1 LSTSSVPSTAE
12 RPFGTVTVLGLGV
25 MGGSLAR
32 ALSELP
38 GAPTVVGWSPDA
50 RERDAALAAGAV
62 SRAPAEWR
70 DAVADADLVVL
81 AAPLRAS
88 CELLGPVAS
97 AAPAGATISD
107 VASLKAPLGDAAEA
121 AGVADRWVGA
131 HPMAGSE
138 ESGFEASRPGLYRGA
153 LVWTA
158 AGAAAAPRVPA
169 VHALWKSVGAV
180 PVAIEPEAHDRL
192 VAKASQLPQLAANAL
207 ATVLAGA
214 GVEPGQL
221 GPGGRDMT
229 RLAASGAAMWRDLLD
244 HPSPDLIA
252 GLRAL
257 SAELERLA
265 VLLEEGD
272 LDALEQIMRTTREW
286 RRR

>member
-1 LSTSSVPSTAE
+1 
-12 RPFGTVTVLGLGV
+12 

-38 GAPTVVGWSPDA
+38 EAPTLVGWSPEPG
-50 RERDAALAAGAV
+50 ERDAALAAGAV
-62 SRAPAEWR
+62 TRAPEEWR
-70 DAVADADLVVL
+70 DAVAAADLVVL

-88 CELLGPVAS
+88 CELLGPVAA
-97 AAPAGATISD
+97 AAPPAATISD
-107 VASLKAPLGDAAEA
+107 VASLKAPLAEAAEA
-121 AGVADRWVGA
+121 AGVTDRWVGG

-138 ESGFEASRPGLYRGA
+138 QSGFEASRPGLYRGA

-158 AGAAAAPRVPA
+158 SAAEAAPRVPA
-169 VHALWKSVGAV
+169 VHALWRSVGAV

-192 VAKASQLPQLAANAL
+192 VAKASQLPQLTANAL
-207 ATVLAGA
+207 ATVLAAA

-221 GPGGRDMT
+221 GPGGKDMT
-229 RLAASGAAMWRDLLD
+229 RLAASGAAMWRDLLGD
-244 HPSPDLIA
+244 PSPDLIA

-257 SAELERLA
+257 STELERFA
-265 VLLEEGD
+265 GMLEERD

-286 RRR
+286 RRG

>member
-1 LSTSSVPSTAE
+1 MSSVRSSTE
-12 RPFGTVTVLGLGV
+12 RPFGTVSVLGLGV

-38 GAPTVVGWSPDA
+38 EAPTVVGWSPEAGEREAA
-50 RERDAALAAGAV
+50 RAAGVVA
-62 SRAPAEWR
+62 RAPEGWPE
-70 DAVADADLVVL
+70 AVADADLVVL

-88 CELLGPVAS
+88 CELLGPVAD
-97 AAPAGATISD
+97 AAPAEATISD
-107 VASLKAPLGDAAEA
+107 VASLKAPLAEA
-121 AGVADRWVGA
+121 AAAAGVTDRWVGA

-138 ESGFEASRPGLYRGA
+138 ESGFGASRSGLYRGA

-158 AGAAAAPRVPA
+158 AAASAAPRVPP

-180 PVAIEPEAHDRL
+180 PVAIEPLAHDRL

-229 RLAASGAAMWRDLLD
+229 RLAASGAGMWRDLLD
-244 HPSPDLIA
+244 DPSPELIQ

-257 SAELERLA
+257 AGELERLA
-265 VLLEEGD
+265 VLLEERD
-272 LDALEQIMRTTREW
+272 LDALERIMRATREW
-286 RRR
+286 RLG